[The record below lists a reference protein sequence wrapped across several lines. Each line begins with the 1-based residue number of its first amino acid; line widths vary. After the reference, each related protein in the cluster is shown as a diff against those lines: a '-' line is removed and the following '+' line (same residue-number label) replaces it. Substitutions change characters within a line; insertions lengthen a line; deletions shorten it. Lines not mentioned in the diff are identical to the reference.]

1 MLFFIKEGFSNF
13 SRNKFIN
20 IISIFV
26 ISISIFF
33 IIFFYLLSKNV
44 GNFISKLKS
53 DVTIITY
60 LNDNIKNDSLES
72 LHNFFKSNPD
82 IREYKYLT
90 KQQALDEFKNYSK
103 DIPELIDGIIDNPL
117 PAYFEIHLKQIN
129 ASIISKLLT
138 QINNYNGIESIDSGQ
153 KKLNYLITL
162 NKTINYILYVI
173 VFIMFIFSAFIAF
186 NTIQLTFYSRAD
198 EIEIQKLI
206 GVTKF
211 YIRLPFIIE
220 SAITMF
226 FSATIC
232 ILLIYLFFNYILH
245 KLPLP
250 ILSDLNFTFLNQN
263 EIAIIYLAAF
273 LAGLIGSFA
282 ALSRFMSMSI
292 ENE

>member
-1 MLFFIKEGFSNF
+1 MFFFIKEGFSNF

-33 IIFFYLLSKNV
+33 IIFFYLLSKNI
-44 GNFISKLKS
+44 GNFIARLKS
-53 DVTIITY
+53 DITIIAY
-60 LNDNIKNDSLES
+60 LNDNIESDSVES
-72 LHNFFKSNPD
+72 LHYFLKSNPD
-82 IREYKYLT
+82 ISEFKYLT
-90 KQQALDEFKNYSK
+90 KQQALEEFKDYSK
-103 DIPELIDGIIDNPL
+103 DIPELIEGIIDNPL
-117 PAYFEIHLKQIN
+117 PAYFEIHLKKID
-129 ASIISKLLT
+129 ASIISKLLS
-138 QINNYNGIESIDSGQ
+138 QINNFNGIESIDSGQ
-153 KKLNYLITL
+153 KKLNYLQTL
-162 NKTINYILYVI
+162 NKTINYILFVI

-186 NTIQLTFYSRAD
+186 NTIQLTFYSRAA

-211 YIRLPFIIE
+211 FIRLPFIIE

-226 FSATIC
+226 ISSTIC
-232 ILLIYLFFNYILH
+232 ISMIYIFFNHILH

-250 ILSDLNFTFLNQN
+250 ILADLNFTFLNQK
-263 EIAIIYLAAF
+263 EIAIIYVASF